1 MTDARLEEK
10 RIALRRALK
19 REYMKQYW
27 DPENMKNGKRVFDSA
42 FYRFNAVQNSTE
54 LLVRH
59 NARQFGIL
67 CATFIIPVILITKH
81 MQKDMV
87 SLKDFS

>member
-27 DPENMKNGKRVFDSA
+27 DPKNMEAGKRVFDSA
-42 FYRFNAVQNSTE
+42 FYRFNAIQNSNE
-54 LLVRH
+54 LLVR
-59 NARQFGIL
+59 NNFRQFGIF

-81 MQKDMV
+81 MQKDKV
-87 SLKDFS
+87 SSDNFS